1 MAQGTVQPSSES
13 PLPDRTRTIP
23 DAALDHPD
31 LPDEGVNGHYD
42 SSLTQNFARSDSDSA
57 RHSQEEERDA
67 GDADGMDGA
76 AAAEDPEDE
85 EAKRQL
91 TTLEDFA
98 RDMSEAAK
106 LILVKRAEFTRVV
119 AVVSY
124 WQNPRN
130 LPHIKIHAR

>member
-1 MAQGTVQPSSES
+1 
-13 PLPDRTRTIP
+13 
-23 DAALDHPD
+23 
-31 LPDEGVNGHYD
+31 
-42 SSLTQNFARSDSDSA
+42 
-57 RHSQEEERDA
+57 
-67 GDADGMDGA
+67 MDGA

-85 EAKRQL
+85 EAKRHL

-98 RDMSEAAK
+98 RDMSEVAK